1 MKQNSNAIPAF
12 KGTVSELAG
21 RMVMNGEVLTLQDV
35 QFLTRIGD
43 GSFAKRVG
51 FAPGT
56 GTRGGKRATIWEI
69 NPSARI
75 SFGQAEPATGRGRA
89 KSTKSENANVDV
101 QPGNKAFDRA
111 VAAAVEKVL
120 ASQKAP
126 AKRRGRSAKAST
138 GTASKSGNA
147 AE

>member
-1 MKQNSNAIPAF
+1 MKQNVNAIPAF

-75 SFGQAEPATGRGRA
+75 SFGQAESATGRGRT
-89 KSTKSENANVDV
+89 KSAKSENANVDV
-101 QPGNKAFDRA
+101 TPGSKAFNTA
-111 VAAAVEKVL
+111 VAAAVQQVL
-120 ASQKAP
+120 AQKSGPAKTP
-126 AKRRGRSAKAST
+126 AKRGRRST
-138 GTASKSGNA
+138 SKSAAPA